1 MTRLAVVVV
10 LVGVTDLSFAL
21 DSIGAVLALSHAPL
35 LFVTSQA
42 ASMLLLRPLYFA
54 LAATM
59 ASVGGL
65 DQALP
70 LSRLHFDPN
79 PISQPDFDPSVSPNL
94 NCQLHTPAPN
104 PDLDSTLQPP
114 TSATNPA
121 PTLMDGHKQAL
132 ALVLVLIGG
141 KALLEASGVEVP
153 LSSFVGALCA
163 VRALVGVWLCYRG
176 RGAEALLQR
185 PLTKLTPSGAS
196 REVLASRLEA
206 DDE

>member
-1 MTRLAVVVV
+1 MWSDSTFGAYYVCDAPSAGGGSGGGKEGGGGGAEEEQAARRCGVTRLAVVVV

-35 LFVTSQA
+35 LFVSSQA

-59 ASVGGL
+59 TSVGGL
-65 DQALP
+65 E
-70 LSRLHFDPN
+70 
-79 PISQPDFDPSVSPNL
+79 
-94 NCQLHTPAPN
+94 
-104 PDLDSTLQPP
+104 
-114 TSATNPA
+114 
-121 PTLMDGHKQAL
+121 QAL

-153 LSSFVGALCA
+153 LSSFVAALCA
-163 VRALVGVWLCYRG
+163 VRVFVGLWLCYRG
-176 RGAEALLQR
+176 RDAEASLQR
-185 PLTKLTPSGAS
+185 PLTKMTPSGAS
-196 REVLASRLEA
+196 REALRLEA